1 MLYLKTFLYIFHA
14 AYIYNCLVLDSR
26 AQILKRLPWRYAAVM
41 VVSCAQLY
49 GDVLYFMTEH
59 YEDYAHV
66 DWSHW
71 LYYFVY
77 FSMFN
82 IVWLVI
88 PTTLIV
94 WAWINTSQA
103 VSQRDRLKAH

>member
-1 MLYLKTFLYIFHA
+1 MALSATLLPTR
-14 AYIYNCLVLDSR
+14 LVTLHS
-26 AQILKRLPWRYAAVM
+26 ASLILFQILKRLPWRYAAVM

-59 YEDYAHV
+59 YDEYAHV

-82 IVWLVI
+82 IVWIII

-94 WAWINTSQA
+94 WAWINTSHA
-103 VSQRDRLKAH
+103 VSHSDKQKSA